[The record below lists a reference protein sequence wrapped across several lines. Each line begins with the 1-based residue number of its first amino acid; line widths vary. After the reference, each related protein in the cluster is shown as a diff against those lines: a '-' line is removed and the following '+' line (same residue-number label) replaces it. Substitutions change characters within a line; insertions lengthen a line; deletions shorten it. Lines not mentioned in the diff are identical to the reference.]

1 MANSPTGGAAP
12 RTDLPSIDDNSAPYW
27 AAARDGVLMAA
38 WCRNCERLH
47 HYPRSR
53 CPFCWSDAVEPK
65 AMSGRATL
73 YTFSTVYVNDLPP
86 FDSRLPYVAAVVE
99 LAEGPRLMTKIID
112 CAPEELRIGM
122 PLRATFAALDDELSA
137 TVFRP
142 ARDGQPA

>member
-1 MANSPTGGAAP
+1 MASPASEARP

-27 AAARDGVLMAA
+27 AAARDGILMAA
-38 WCRNCERLH
+38 WCADCERIH
-47 HYPRSR
+47 HYPRAR
-53 CPFCWSDAVEPK
+53 CPFCWSDAVEPR

-73 YTFSTVYVNDLPP
+73 YTYSIVHMNDLPP

-99 LAEGPRLMTKIID
+99 LDEGPRLQTNIID

-122 PLRATFAALDDELSA
+122 PLQVAFTPLNDEVTA

-142 ARDGQPA
+142 ASDGRAA